1 MADSAR
7 PLRVMQSFGS
17 PRVTTNPYITML
29 DAALAVSHE
38 VEHQRFSWRGALF
51 GRYDVFHWHWPE
63 VKLHGGSAVSSVG
76 KYVLASL
83 LALRHTLDR
92 RIAVVRTVHNLELPD
107 DNAAR
112 LWLLRRIDRQA
123 DHRIVLNETT
133 PLPACTAQSLIL
145 HGHYRD
151 WYRPAVDA
159 APVTGR
165 LGTFGGVR
173 RYKGVSGFVDAYAQA
188 VEMDAGISM
197 IIGGKASSAELADD
211 LRARVAGLPGVTLQL
226 EFLSDDELVD
236 LVTSSELVV
245 LAYRFMH
252 NSGSVLAALS
262 LDRAVLV
269 PRNAPNE
276 ALAAEVGAEWVQMY
290 DDELNGRRLLD
301 ALYTVRSI
309 DGAVRPD
316 LSRREWADAGS
327 AHARAYRAALRDRR
341 ARRTPR
347 GSTGARA

>member
-1 MADSAR
+1 MPESTR
-7 PLRVMQSFGS
+7 PLRVMQSFGT

-29 DAALAVSHE
+29 DEALAASPE
-38 VEHQRFSWRGALF
+38 VEHLRFSWREALL

-76 KYVLASL
+76 KYALAAL
-83 LALRHTLDR
+83 LALRHTVDR

-112 LWLLRRIDRQA
+112 LWLLRRIDRQP
-123 DHRIVLNETT
+123 DHRILLNETT
-133 PLPACTAQSLIL
+133 PLTPETAQTVIL

-151 WYRPAVDA
+151 WYRPEPGA
-159 APVTGR
+159 AAMKGR

-173 RYKGVSGFVDAYAQA
+173 RYKGVSGFVDAYAEA
-188 VEMDAGISM
+188 VAIDDGISM
-197 IIGGKASSAELADD
+197 VVGGKASSKELADD
-211 LRARVAGLPGVTLQL
+211 LRARVADLPGVTLQL
-226 EFLSDDELVD
+226 DFLSDAELVE
-236 LVTSSELVV
+236 LVTSCELIV

-290 DDELNGRRLLD
+290 DGELDGRRLVD
-301 ALYTVRSI
+301 ALSAVRRIAS
-309 DGAVRPD
+309 DRPD
-316 LSRREWADAGS
+316 LSRREWVDAGA
-327 AHARAYRAALRDRR
+327 AHANVYRAALH
-341 ARRTPR
+341 ARRGRRRPR
-347 GSTGARA
+347 GTTAVGA

>member
-1 MADSAR
+1 MPESTR
-7 PLRVMQSFGS
+7 PLRVMQSFGA

-29 DAALAVSHE
+29 DEALAASPE
-38 VEHQRFSWRGALF
+38 VEHLRFSWREALL

-76 KYVLASL
+76 KYVLAAL

-92 RIAVVRTVHNLELPD
+92 RIAVVRTVHNLDLPD

-123 DHRIVLNETT
+123 DHRILLNETT
-133 PLPACTAQSLIL
+133 PLLPETAQTVIL

-151 WYRPAVDA
+151 WYRPEPGAAAVK
-159 APVTGR
+159 GR

-173 RYKGVSGFVDAYAQA
+173 RYKGVSSFVDAYAEA
-188 VEMDAGISM
+188 VALDDGISM
-197 IIGGKASSAELADD
+197 VIGGKASSKELADD
-211 LRARVAGLPGVTLQL
+211 LRARVVDLPGVTLQL
-226 EFLSDDELVD
+226 DFLSDAELVE
-236 LVTSSELVV
+236 LVTSSELIV

-262 LDRAVLV
+262 LDRAVVV

-290 DDELNGRRLLD
+290 DGELDGRRLLD
-301 ALYTVRSI
+301 ALSAVRGIPS
-309 DGAVRPD
+309 ARPD
-316 LSRREWADAGS
+316 LSRREWADAGAS
-327 AHARAYRAALRDRR
+327 HASVYRAALHARR
-341 ARRTPR
+341 ARRRPR
-347 GSTGARA
+347 GTTAVGA